1 MNIMDTPEYAS
12 LLYERRVG
20 VAILTF
26 NRPERM
32 NAIGGTLKQD
42 IAAAIAHADDDDEV
56 RVIVLT
62 GAGAAFCAGG
72 DVKEMAAQLAAGS
85 RPLEEKIRPARD
97 AMLLAIHEAR
107 KPVIAAVNG
116 AAAGAGMNMA
126 LAADIRIAS
135 SAARFSQ
142 AFVKRGLSPDSGATY
157 FLPRIVGLSKACEL
171 AFTGDTLDAQE
182 ALQLGIV
189 SRVVAPED
197 LVPTVLELAA
207 RIAAGPPVAIRLA
220 KQALHHGQHGD
231 LRDAL
236 AREAAALNI
245 CMDTE
250 DAAEGM
256 ASFREK
262 RSPIFMGR

>member
-1 MNIMDTPEYAS
+1 MNDPQYAS
-12 LLYERRVG
+12 LLYERRDG
-20 VAILTF
+20 VALLTF

-42 IAAAIAHADDDDEV
+42 IAAAIAHADDDVEV

-72 DVKEMAAQLAAGS
+72 DVKEMAEQLASGG

-107 KPVIAAVNG
+107 KPVIAAING

-135 SAARFSQ
+135 STARFSQ
-142 AFVKRGLSPDSGATY
+142 AFIKRGLSLDSGATY
-157 FLPRIVGLSKACEL
+157 FLPRVVGLSKACEL

-182 ALQLGIV
+182 ALRLGIV
-189 SRVVAPED
+189 SRVVATED
-197 LVPTVLELAA
+197 LMATAHELAV

-220 KQALHHGQHGD
+220 KQAIYRGQHGD

-236 AREAAALNI
+236 GREAAALNV

-250 DAAEGM
+250 DAVEGM

-262 RSPIFMGR
+262 RPPNFMGR

>member
-1 MNIMDTPEYAS
+1 MDDPQYAG
-12 LLYERRVG
+12 LIYERREA

-72 DVKEMAAQLAAGS
+72 DVKEMAVQLASGG

-107 KPVIAAVNG
+107 KPIIAAING

-157 FLPRIVGLSKACEL
+157 FLPRIVGLAKACEL
-171 AFTGDTLDAQE
+171 AFTGDTLDADE
-182 ALQLGIV
+182 ALRLGIV
-189 SRVVAPED
+189 TRVVSPED
-197 LVPTVLELAA
+197 LMPTVLELAA

-220 KQALHHGQHGD
+220 KRAMYRGLHGD

-236 AREAAALNI
+236 GREAAALNV

-250 DAAEGM
+250 DAVEGM

-262 RSPIFMGR
+262 RPPNFMGR